1 MTGGTSSAQT
11 RDDARVNREREEAQA
26 MIACGFDVHR
36 AQITFDLVDQE
47 TGELRRGRIVP
58 ATRERLRVW
67 LAGIEMARL
76 VVAVEGTTGWRFVV
90 EELEA
95 AGARAVLAEPGET
108 RALRGRKRRAK
119 TDRADARWLRELL
132 ERGELP
138 RSWIAPQHLLEL
150 RCRVSLRQTLADE
163 RRAWLQ
169 RVHAQLFHHG
179 IAVGGE
185 LANRARRAWLDRVE
199 LSPAGREL
207 VETALA
213 SVDYLDTRLA
223 ALDSELRRFARGHPA
238 TRALGGLYGVGDLT
252 AVAIYAAI
260 GDARRFSSA
269 RKVVRLAGLDV
280 TVHESDAKRQPGRI
294 SRQGPPMLRW
304 AADEA
309 GLAACRASSPDHA
322 DYLALRERLGHK
334 TARLTVSRRVL
345 RRAYH
350 ALVAVGEATL
360 EPLPV

>member
-1 MTGGTSSAQT
+1 MTCGTSSAQT
-11 RDDARVNREREEAQA
+11 RDDARVNEEREEAQV

-36 AQITFDLVDQE
+36 AQVTFDLVDHQ
-47 TGELRRGRIVP
+47 TGEVRRGRIAP
-58 ATRERLRVW
+58 ATREQLRVW
-67 LAGIEMARL
+67 LSGVESARL
-76 VVAVEGTTGWRFVV
+76 VVAMEGTTGWRFVA
-90 EELEA
+90 EEAEA

-108 RALRGRKRRAK
+108 RALRGPKRRAK

-138 RSWIAPQHLLEL
+138 LSWIPPEHLLEL
-150 RCRVSLRQTLADE
+150 RCQVRLRQTLADE

-179 IAVGGE
+179 VPVGGE
-185 LANRARRAWLDRVE
+185 LAEPGRRDWLGAVA
-199 LSPAGREL
+199 LSPAGRSV

-213 SVDYLDTRLA
+213 TVDFLDAQLA
-223 ALDSELRRFARGHPA
+223 ALDSELRRFARAHPA
-238 TRALGGLYGVGDLT
+238 TRALGRLYGVGDLT

-280 TVHESDAKRQPGRI
+280 TVHESAGKRQPGPI

-304 AADEA
+304 AAYEA
-309 GLAACRASSPDHA
+309 GLAACRASSPDHP
-322 DYLALRERLGHK
+322 DYLALRARLGHK
-334 TARLTVSRRVL
+334 TACLTISRRVL

-350 ALVAVGEATL
+350 ALVAIGDAAL
-360 EPLPV
+360 EPIPS